1 MLFWIKDLYFT
12 NHGANDTD
20 IKGKL
25 MVTKKKKQHG
35 GNAFIVKNTTPELA

>member
-1 MLFWIKDLYFT
+1 MTYFT

-25 MVTKKKKQHG
+25 MV
-35 GNAFIVKNTTPELA
+35 AKNKNMEEMPSL

>member
-1 MLFWIKDLYFT
+1 MTYFT

-25 MVTKKKKQHG
+25 MVTKKKK
-35 GNAFIVKNTTPELA
+35 NMEEMPSL